1 MMIEIAEWFPDRCF
15 HLCADGAYATLAG
28 ANLPRTKITS
38 RMRRDAALYEAAPPP
53 TGKRGW
59 PRTKGER
66 LPTPTAFSA
75 TVPAEDWRTIQA
87 DSRGTTIERQIH
99 VQDVLWYRV
108 NKESLVRLVIV
119 RDPQGVEP
127 DDYFF
132 TTDLTAGGADVLSRY
147 AARWAIEVCFRD
159 TKQDLGGQD
168 PQSRKRQGPE
178 RAAALSLWLHAATW
192 CWYVEAHRRGG
203 RGSFG
208 PGTGPRR
215 PRASSMPWP
224 HYAGKCGPTEYPK
237 LPAPK
242 PKPRKYPGRSLTR
255 WPTRRD
261 RTQNCESPH
270 QQKRSRSSAGTSPG
284 NPPNPATCSSLRKS
298 TAMEPIQQAA
308 DSLA

>member
-99 VQDVLWYRV
+99 VQDVLWCRV

-192 CWYVEAHRRGG
+192 CWYVEAHPEGRTWIVRPWYRSKATPCFLDALAALRREMWSH
-203 RGSFG
+203 RISE
-208 PGTGPRR
+208 
-215 PRASSMPWP
+215 A
-224 HYAGKCGPTEYPK
+224 
-237 LPAPK
+237 
-242 PKPRKYPGRSLTR
+242 
-255 WPTRRD
+255 
-261 RTQNCESPH
+261 
-270 QQKRSRSSAGTSPG
+270 SRSEAETTQISRTLIDTLAY
-284 NPPNPATCSSLRKS
+284 
-298 TAMEPIQQAA
+298 AA
-308 DSLA
+308 